1 MQLGIVI
8 LTLSLGKPCWLM
20 TCHPLTGGIR
30 LAELCDQQGPTE
42 VLRSKGVA
50 LMSRAFEAQKKTEG
64 QRNKYMWLVFKME
77 YVCMRLDDFG

>member
-20 TCHPLTGGIR
+20 TCHPLPGGITILTRKVLR

-50 LMSRAFEAQKKTEG
+50 LMPRAFEAQKKTEG
-64 QRNKYMWLVFKME
+64 QMNKYIWLVFKME
-77 YVCMRLDDFG
+77 